1 MGKAMLIICAGVLI
15 SMGFVGLGTKEQG
28 QRLTENNS
36 GYAEFVQAK
45 NRAHTAIQMAFQE
58 MNQDPDWAKNHGI
71 GNEWTPSIEGQ
82 EVSLYVDVFHEDATF
97 DSLRMFSSTA
107 YGDNLDKTANVE
119 SVYTRSRIDLVPKF
133 EGAITLATDNFTFSM
148 GGSSSVNGNKPSGAG
163 CKDNKPGIAVMDIPS
178 KNYVESNVPSGNGN
192 KGVSGDPAV
201 GVVPDLSYSPVDQL
215 IARLK
220 DLPEVKTIK
229 DNYKGS
235 MGTKEEP
242 GIFFV
247 EDYAKLTGGIDDGYG
262 IMVIRTDGELAYE
275 EDGTELDI
283 AGNFNFN
290 GLVIFENAYDF
301 TGRGTPTINGN
312 VLVGNTKDYSGKINI
327 DFNGNI
333 HAQYDCRGEEY
344 ANIAA
349 ANAFRQARYT
359 RVVTFE

>member
-1 MGKAMLIICAGVLI
+1 MGRAMLIICAGVLI
-15 SMGFVGLGTKEQG
+15 SMGVIGAGTKEQG
-28 QRLTENNS
+28 QRLTAGNA

-45 NRAHTAIQMAFQE
+45 NRAHTAVQMAFQE
-58 MNQDPDWAKNHGI
+58 MNQDPDWADDHHS
-71 GNEWTPSIEGQ
+71 GNKWHPTIEGQ
-82 EVSLYVDVFHEDATF
+82 EVELYVDVFHKDNTF
-97 DSLRMFSSTA
+97 DSLRIFSSTA
-107 YGDNLDKTANVE
+107 YGKNLSNLANIE

-133 EGAITLATDNFTFSM
+133 EGAITLATTSFTFGM

-163 CKDNKPGIAVMDIPS
+163 CEEDKPGIAVMDTPY
-178 KNYVESNVPSGNGN
+178 KNYVEDNIPSGGGK
-192 KGVSGDPAV
+192 KGVEGNPPV
-201 GVVPDLSYSPVDQL
+201 GVVPGLSYSPVDQL

-220 DLPEVKTIK
+220 DLPDVQTIE
-229 DNYKGS
+229 DNYKGT
-235 MGTKEEP
+235 MGTEEDP

-262 IMVIRTDGELAYE
+262 ILVIRTDGELAYE

-283 AGNFNFN
+283 AGNFEFN

-312 VLVGNTKDYSGKINI
+312 VLVGNTEDYSGVIDI

-349 ANAFRQARYT
+349 ANAFKQARYN